1 YDLRSPLVVAA
12 ALVFDPEGVI
22 ATTVAAIGGSQSV
35 MACLK
40 LPSYIVHG
48 TTTTSLSTKGF
59 AGSCHDANFTWQ
71 CTCYV
76 NGGLPGLL
84 AGPGYWYIAVGMM
97 TLTYLVSGLL
107 LLALWKHLGEGQRT
121 LKIMSIF
128 YLSGATGAIVTA
140 LPLAKFA
147 LGLWSRLSSSCVM
160 MVPQCCGVDELLPGP
175 VTRCSPSTTPC
186 GSLGD
191 CAAAGMTDCHIE
203 LKPSNNG
210 SLACSLLLGWE
221 WVMTPGLIEECSKG
235 LWFLLVW
242 LIYHKLTKSHT
253 SIRCRLLYAMAVGA
267 GFETSENLR
276 YAFPELVSL
285 DYSLWPYIFHLDFAP
300 DIFTRLRFIACL
312 HRSISSFLHVI
323 WTGYYGSYLT
333 KNALLVSIALHGLY
347 DFFGTL
353 SQTQEASGGY
363 TYVNVYFGKIG
374 IFITVALSLQLFAD
388 RIMEIS
394 EVEAGSERD
403 ELPLTR
409 TQSLYDTSQ
418 YGGPLPQATV
428 LTTHRPGGSFKTAA
442 NVFKECIDER
452 NHVNDWAASMS
463 LPSRSSS
470 ATAYMVS

>member
-1 YDLRSPLVVAA
+1 MVASLVRSLPLLAP
-12 ALVFDPEGVI
+12 LGI
-22 ATTVAAIGGSQSV
+22 LT
-35 MACLK
+35 L
-40 LPSYIVHG
+40 
-48 TTTTSLSTKGF
+48 
-59 AGSCHDANFTWQ
+59 
-71 CTCYV
+71 
-76 NGGLPGLL
+76 GLGLL